1 MMKFVD
7 AYVHLSDKEYAEDI
21 DQIIAE
27 AKNFNIVA
35 LVSNS
40 MSYETSVGSARA
52 FKVKLNQVE

>member
-1 MMKFVD
+1 MKFVD
-7 AYVHLSDKEYAEDI
+7 AHVHLSDKEYAEDI